1 MMNTF
6 KSILSVFTGF
16 ITVVILSMG
25 TDFILEALNIFPPPG
40 KGFFIT
46 WMLLLALIYRSIY
59 TIAGGYVAAM
69 IAPYRPMRHVRI
81 LGIIGTAAGT
91 IGVIVGWN
99 MSAHWYPIALA
110 VTAFPLTWLGGK
122 LKKIN

>member
-1 MMNTF
+1 MNTF
-6 KSILSVFTGF
+6 KSVLAVFAGF
-16 ITVVILSMG
+16 ITVVILSVG
-25 TDFILEALNIFPPPG
+25 TDFILETLGIFPPPG
-40 KGFFIT
+40 KGLFVT

-69 IAPYRPMRHVRI
+69 IAPNRTMRHVII
-81 LGIIGTAAGT
+81 LGIIGTVAGT
-91 IGVIVGWN
+91 IGVVVGWN

-122 LKKIN
+122 LKKNN